1 MKALF
6 AASFALM
13 LALSGSLVAGTANAA
28 DTLASGSFVGKSNHV
43 TNGEVTIKRE
53 GGKILIVLED
63 SFWFDGAPDPKLGFG
78 NSGKYDL
85 QTTFVPLAKN
95 AGKQVYELPAGIDPA
110 DYNEF
115 YVWCEKFSV
124 PLGVAALK

>member
-13 LALSGSLVAGTANAA
+13 LTLFAGQAGAA
-28 DTLASGSFVGKSNHV
+28 DTIASGSFVGKSNHI
-43 TNGEVTIKRE
+43 TTGQVTIKRE
-53 GGKILIVLED
+53 GGKVLIVLED
-63 SFWFDGAPDPKLGFG
+63 NFTFDGAPDPKLGFG

-95 AGKQVYELPAGIDPA
+95 AGKQIYELPAGIDPA
-110 DYNEF
+110 NYNEF